1 MGLTRFIKIGLF
13 VYECIRILLLTLIL
27 IIKGTEEGF
36 LIRILFTAPS
46 ALFPLMALFILLD
59 AKRYKVYLPLFIA
72 GKSIGIFLE
81 ALWSIMSIQVTIGE
95 GIDYS
100 VILAQ
105 MILSGDLFSLAACL
119 MIIKYIQ
126 KPDMEEK

>member
-1 MGLTRFIKIGLF
+1 M
-13 VYECIRILLLTLIL
+13 
-27 IIKGTEEGF
+27 
-36 LIRILFTAPS
+36 LFTAPS